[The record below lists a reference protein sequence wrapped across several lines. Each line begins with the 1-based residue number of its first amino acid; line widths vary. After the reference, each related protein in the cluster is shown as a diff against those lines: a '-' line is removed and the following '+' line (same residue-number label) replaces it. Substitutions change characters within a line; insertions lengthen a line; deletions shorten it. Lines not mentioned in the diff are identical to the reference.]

1 MPVHLI
7 IVTMIFIV
15 VDILVGLIKALA
27 TKSYKSRCMAE
38 GLYHKIGEVL
48 IIAFGMLC
56 EYSFP
61 VIGLNVDLPIVS
73 TICVYIV
80 TMETGSVLE
89 NIAAISPTVNNLI
102 GNVFGNFVDKD
113 ESRQ

>member
-7 IVTMIFIV
+7 IVTMVFIV
-15 VDILVGLIKALA
+15 VDVLVGLVKALA
-27 TKSYKSRCMAE
+27 TKTYKSRCMSQ
-38 GLYHKIGEVL
+38 GLYHKVGEIL

-61 VIGLNVDLPIVS
+61 IIGLNVELPIVS

-102 GNVFGNFVDKD
+102 GNVFGNFVDKN
-113 ESRQ
+113 ESGQ

>member
-89 NIAAISPTVNNLI
+89 NIAVISPTVNNLI
-102 GNVFGNFVDKD
+102 GNLFGNFVDKD

>member
-89 NIAAISPTVNNLI
+89 NIAVISPTVNNLI